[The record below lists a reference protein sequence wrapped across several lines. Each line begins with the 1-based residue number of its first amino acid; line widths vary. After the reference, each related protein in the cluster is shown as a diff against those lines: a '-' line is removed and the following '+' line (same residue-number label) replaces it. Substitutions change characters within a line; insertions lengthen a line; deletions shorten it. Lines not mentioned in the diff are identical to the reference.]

1 VPVTP
6 LGDEIIAFDVR
17 RTQPKVDAGVAA
29 CARALCRKK
38 LDLWTGG
45 RVRYRIR
52 KYVVDLGRT
61 AHDLAFT
68 SKGACVLCCRCC
80 EVSKERSSTL
90 EIATFRPKSYCK
102 SLIEILEKCVRI
114 LDAYVN
120 LQFAVWLADPLAFNE
135 EPLGIHHLNYVRE
148 RNTLF

>member
-1 VPVTP
+1 VSYSRLEYRPRDFAVHP
-6 LGDEIIAFDVR
+6 
-17 RTQPKVDAGVAA
+17 
-29 CARALCRKK
+29 ARILEQKRDCSQS
-38 LDLWTGG
+38 
-45 RVRYRIR
+45 I
-52 KYVVDLGRT
+52 GRT

-68 SKGACVLCCRCC
+68 SEGACVLCCRCC

-90 EIATFRPKSYCK
+90 EIATFRPKGDCK
-102 SLIEILEKCVRI
+102 SSIEILEKYVRI
-114 LDAYVN
+114 LDGYVN